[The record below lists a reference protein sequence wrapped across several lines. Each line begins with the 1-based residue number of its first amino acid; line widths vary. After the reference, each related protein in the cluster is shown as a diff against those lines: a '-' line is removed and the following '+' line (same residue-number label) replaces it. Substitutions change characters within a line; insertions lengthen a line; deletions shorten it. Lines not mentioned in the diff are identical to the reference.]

1 MATPVYRFGRF
12 RLDPRARELL
22 EDGARVDLP
31 LATID
36 CLVYLIRHRDRPIG
50 RDELA
55 SAVWGRVDV
64 SEASLNHAVMR
75 LRRHLGDTGN
85 EQRVIRTVPRHGYR
99 WVLEIEEELPV
110 EASAPRPKEAIGE
123 ADDVAVAGDDTP
135 LAAAAPEAAA
145 HAPATPRATPRRRFV
160 LALVLLTMI
169 ALGFAVIPFVK
180 LGTDSDVAAAPVAT
194 AVLPVEVDAGAE
206 WAWLRF
212 GLMDLVASQLQ
223 RTGLAV
229 VASEVVVAVTASPDG
244 DVATRLAPIA
254 AGTVRASASFAN
266 GQWRVHL
273 ERRVGEASLVV
284 DTRDADPV
292 RATRAAADE
301 LVIKLGRA
309 PPQDAVDDET
319 LARETLRRRISA
331 AVLAGQVDVAR
342 HLLEAAPP
350 ALRTHPDIA
359 LSEASLAFFA
369 GEYDASR
376 ALAERLLAS
385 LPADAPPALRARA
398 WTTLGAAQFRLWRL
412 DDAQRSYTNALALAA
427 EGADA
432 GAQARAHIGLG
443 GIASQRM
450 RLEDAADHYG
460 RARTLHAMRDD
471 AFGVAAVDL
480 NLGMNALQ
488 RGQPAQ
494 ALVVLRGADTRFATL
509 HADDALTATLA
520 ARADAEVQLLD
531 IDAARATASRML
543 DLERRVQNPRQRG
556 DLMLARAQIAVA
568 AGRLDEAD
576 GLLSQILDAS
586 DPDHDGALRASAE
599 GVLAASA
606 LLRGRAE
613 AAAES
618 AMAAHVPDL
627 LSRHR
632 GDYARAWLV
641 RCRAL
646 QRLGRSAE
654 AADEVARLR
663 AWSDADPTGAETWI
677 AMLAE
682 ASQAEHEGR
691 RDDALAQLAEALQ
704 AVLAREVPEEVV
716 TVAEPYVRLL
726 LTAGRVDDAVSVNG
740 RIAAHADHDA
750 RAARSAARI
759 YAALGDA
766 EAAAQALARATS
778 LAGERTAMLDDAGP

>member
-99 WVLEIEEELPV
+99 WVLEVEEELPV
-110 EASAPRPKEAIGE
+110 EASAPRPREAIGE
-123 ADDVAVAGDDTP
+123 ADDAAVAGDDAP
-135 LAAAAPEAAA
+135 LATAAPEAAA
-145 HAPATPRATPRRRFV
+145 SDSETPRPRPRRG
-160 LALVLLTMI
+160 LMPALVALLVI
-169 ALGFAVIPFVK
+169 SLGVALMFFLNVRKHSEEAV
-180 LGTDSDVAAAPVAT
+180 APVAT

-223 RTGLAV
+223 RAGLAV

-244 DVATRLAPIA
+244 DVAARLAPIA

-284 DTRDADPV
+284 DARDADPV

-342 HLLEAAPP
+342 HLLEAAPS

-412 DDAQRSYTNALALAA
+412 DDAQRSYTNALALAV

-450 RLEDAADHYG
+450 RLEEAADHYG

-494 ALVVLRGADTRFATL
+494 ALVVLRGADARFATL

-520 ARADAEVQLLD
+520 ARADAEIQLLD
-531 IDAARATASRML
+531 VDAARATASRML

-556 DLMLARAQIAVA
+556 DLMLARAQVAVA

-606 LLRGRAE
+606 LLRGRDE
-613 AAAES
+613 SAAEF
-618 AMAAHVPDL
+618 AAAAHVPDL

-641 RCRAL
+641 RSRAL
-646 QRLGRSAE
+646 QRLGRTTE
-654 AADEVARLR
+654 AAAEVDGLR
-663 AWSDADPTGAETWI
+663 AWADADAARAEAWI
-677 AMLAE
+677 AALAE
-682 ASQAEHEGR
+682 AFQAEHEGR
-691 RDDALAQLAEALQ
+691 RDDALARYAEAFQ
-704 AVLAREVPEEVV
+704 PVLAREVPEALLM
-716 TVAEPYVRLL
+716 VAEPYVRLL
-726 LTAGRVDDAVSVNG
+726 LAANRVDDAVSVNG
-740 RIAAHADHDA
+740 RIAGYADHDA
-750 RAARSAARI
+750 RAALSAARI
-759 YAALGDA
+759 YAALGNA
-766 EAAAQALARATS
+766 PAAAQARDRART
-778 LAGERTAMLDDAGP
+778 LAGERTALLDDALP